1 MVLSVA
7 LSILWV
13 RMLPESPES
22 YYLEMANNNC
32 SLVLPSAPAPPPHPG
47 NPQSLRSLL
56 NERRKFLQA
65 QCELPGGEL

>member
-32 SLVLPSAPAPPPHPG
+32 SLVLPSAPAPPTPTPETH
-47 NPQSLRSLL
+47 SLSGV
-56 NERRKFLQA
+56 
-65 QCELPGGEL
+65 C